1 MPKNRGHIESL
12 ARSYTHT
19 AIKTLA
25 GIMMEQT
32 SPPMARIAAAKVLLD
47 RGWGRPSET
56 HHIDVNGET
65 SLLKVVNEIV
75 HVHETR
81 EQIEFRDQTPLLE
94 LTPLRIPTTMG
105 RKVRIERDDVLIIRT
120 APTPPM
126 PRTVRPGGRQHRLE
140 LATQRRTAKFT
151 LSSTAFSPNARRC
164 GIVAAIAA
172 GLSAPARGFGKVA
185 RRNHVAQPEQPL
197 RRRVSPGH
205 GAADL

>member
-1 MPKNRGHIESL
+1 MS
-12 ARSYTHT
+12 
-19 AIKTLA
+19 
-25 GIMMEQT
+25 
-32 SPPMARIAAAKVLLD
+32 RIAAAKVLLD

-164 GIVAAIAA
+164 GIVAAIASSLGYIDTA
-172 GLSAPARGFGKVA
+172 SPQRVFREPPRASMSDDRRHRMRASSILS
-185 RRNHVAQPEQPL
+185 L
-197 RRRVSPGH
+197 
-205 GAADL
+205 